1 MSMQFAKL
9 ATTRYSNAAART
21 IRAAGIQGPQAY
33 DYLFSSSQVNY
44 LGLYPI
50 NTALA
55 AIETCMTEA
64 EFIGYIEK
72 FEAAGFVKF
81 DRVNWLVWVIE
92 GAERNIGEL
101 KQTEGKKADN
111 KVVMV
116 NKAFKLVPAA
126 SPLKAEFYARY
137 SAMLKLDGYSA
148 PAPAQAPVASATPA
162 APVAAPVA
170 APARPVAPPP
180 APAPLVAF
188 APAKEADVRLDELDP
203 ALVSSWGYK
212 DLLKML
218 SNLRS
223 LDRSEHPAA
232 TDAQFNARAA
242 RLLDD
247 LGTRGATDCLDWS
260 MRNRDLALDATM
272 ARVYPKEFAPA
283 EYADI

>member
-9 ATTRYSNAAART
+9 ATTRYSDAAARI
-21 IRAAGIQGPQAY
+21 IRTAGIQGPQAY

-72 FEAAGFVKF
+72 FETAGFVKF
-81 DRVNWLVWVIE
+81 DRQNWLIWVIK
-92 GAERNIGEL
+92 GAERSIGEL

-111 KVVMV
+111 RVVMA
-116 NKAFKLVPAA
+116 NKAFKLVPAV
-126 SPLKAEFYARY
+126 SPLKAEFHARY
-137 SAMLKLDGYSA
+137 AQMLKLEG
-148 PAPAQAPVASATPA
+148 
-162 APVAAPVA
+162 APVAAPVKA
-170 APARPVAPPP
+170 PMPTIALTPAPAPASAPPP
-180 APAPLVAF
+180 APAPVTAAR
-188 APAKEADVRLDELDP
+188 APTAADEADVREDDLDP
-203 ALVSSWGYK
+203 VMVSRWGYN

-218 SNLRS
+218 MNLRG
-223 LDRSEHPAA
+223 LERDECPAH
-232 TDAQFNARAA
+232 TDAQFKARAA

-247 LGTRGATDCLDWS
+247 FGTKGATECLDWS

-272 ARVYPKEFAPA
+272 ARAYPEEFSV
-283 EYADI
+283 ETADI